1 MANFGG
7 ARKGYLLESFFPTV
21 EDLTAILGELQPK
34 LLVTNTRVPE
44 DYTSTPIEE
53 WLRAY
58 QRYVRRAVSGKPVTW
73 GLSQWLHISISD
85 PSVRIDSS
93 PVEGKPYKILE
104 PRQPLIEC
112 APQLLY
118 CEDGRLSLHIYNLSD
133 SAAFGLEIQYPR
145 ISSRHA
151 NYKLFQTLCQRLRER
166 SRPCVFRLGK
176 KLLRPH
182 LFVSK
187 GFGPEINRH
196 SYLQKCGLS
205 IVDSVHDDG
214 AQRGKTTD

>member
-1 MANFGG
+1 
-7 ARKGYLLESFFPTV
+7 
-21 EDLTAILGELQPK
+21 LQ
-34 LLVTNTRVPE
+34 
-44 DYTSTPIEE
+44 
-53 WLRAY
+53 
-58 QRYVRRAVSGKPVTW
+58 
-73 GLSQWLHISISD
+73 ISISD

-93 PVEGKPYKILE
+93 PVAGQPFKILE

-118 CEDGRLSLHIYNLSD
+118 FEDGRLSLHIYNLYD

-145 ISSRHA
+145 ISARHA
-151 NYKLFQTLCQRLRER
+151 NYKLFQALCQRLHER
-166 SRPCVFRLGK
+166 SRPCVFRFGK

-187 GFGPEINRH
+187 EFGPELNRH

-205 IVDSVHDDG
+205 IVESVRDG
-214 AQRGKTTD
+214 AQRGTTKESKSPVSKRSQKG